1 MSAGAKCYEANE
13 GNQEWLET
21 CGDDKVFGGGRKGV
35 SEEMSFKQRPNEAN
49 CKPNAYLWLEH
60 FSLGEGLDVQ
70 R

>member
-1 MSAGAKCYEANE
+1 M
-13 GNQEWLET
+13 
-21 CGDDKVFGGGRKGV
+21 FGGGRKGV
-35 SEEMSFKQRPNEAN
+35 SEEMSFKHRPNEAN